1 MEWKTKSATIQLT
14 IKSTLKINLKCN
26 FLEMREANI
35 CKIRLEELNYDILSR
50 LVTPGPLS
58 LHASTELL
66 LLPPVVGVGQQS
78 PSLVYNALNK
88 PFEESCGIR
97 Q

>member
-1 MEWKTKSATIQLT
+1 MCLGLGILT
-14 IKSTLKINLKCN
+14 GMQVCR

-35 CKIRLEELNYDILSR
+35 CKIRLEELSYDILSR

-78 PSLVYNALNK
+78 PSSVYNGQTISAPVNLWNGYV
-88 PFEESCGIR
+88 SSDS
-97 Q
+97 

>member
-1 MEWKTKSATIQLT
+1 MLDMCLGLGILT
-14 IKSTLKINLKCN
+14 GMQVCR

-50 LVTPGPLS
+50 LVTPGLLS
-58 LHASTELL
+58 MHASTELL

-78 PSLVYNALNK
+78 PSSVYNGQTISASVNLWNGYV
-88 PFEESCGIR
+88 SSDS
-97 Q
+97 

>member
-1 MEWKTKSATIQLT
+1 MLHMCLGLGILT
-14 IKSTLKINLKCN
+14 GMQVCR
-26 FLEMREANI
+26 FLEMREDNI

-78 PSLVYNALNK
+78 PSLVYNGQTISASENLWNGYV
-88 PFEESCGIR
+88 SSDS
-97 Q
+97 